1 MVVLSSGGIL
11 SFDPGFAIWELI
23 TLIIFIFLLAKY
35 AIPVLRD
42 SLEER
47 EGRIKD
53 SLSSAE
59 KALNRAQKIS
69 EENERALRDAELKA
83 QEIRKQA
90 IDEAKAIRAE
100 RVEKSEEEARKILEQ
115 ARHSIKQ
122 EKERA
127 LLELRDEV
135 AQLALEAASKILDQ
149 EMDAEKNGRLVDK
162 FIDELPQN

>member
-1 MVVLSSGGIL
+1 MVILAGGIL

-47 EGRIKD
+47 ETRIKE
-53 SLSSAE
+53 SLASAE
-59 KALNRAQKIS
+59 KALNRAERIS
-69 EENERALRDAELKA
+69 EENEQALRDAEMKA
-83 QEIRKQA
+83 QEIRKEA
-90 IDEAKAIRAE
+90 IEEAEAIRSERIEKSKDEAE
-100 RVEKSEEEARKILEQ
+100 QILEQ
-115 ARHSIKQ
+115 ARDTINQ

-135 AQLALEAASKILDQ
+135 ARLAVEAASKILDQ
-149 EMDAEKNGRLVDK
+149 ELDEQKNTRLVND
-162 FIDELPQN
+162 FINKLHKN